1 MLDAPK
7 SHVDKIMEAK
17 NWTEKITT
25 AECQALMKAHK
36 DVLQQEISFLD
47 NQGYVVTEKRFPR
60 WCLNRYHLYQ
70 FLRKNDRVPKCTHAE
85 KVLKKSAM
93 KGK

>member
-36 DVLQQEISFLD
+36 DVLQQE
-47 NQGYVVTEKRFPR
+47 G
-60 WCLNRYHLYQ
+60 
-70 FLRKNDRVPKCTHAE
+70 
-85 KVLKKSAM
+85 
-93 KGK
+93 